1 MRKTRV
7 IYLTSFSPYEL
18 ELSFYWQRG
27 REQFL
32 LCFIVCQILLS
43 SSSFILCTTK
53 LYILNPI
60 PYLSMILL
68 TCSAIQ
74 WTRNTGNMSH
84 GYMFSYLGGGWFF
97 CCYLF
102 LFYIN
107 AFWGEQPYFY
117 SFKLPD
123 YLYKIWWL
131 LCLCVCACVKL
142 RHSLYTV
149 MYNDFIVMGW
159 RGDF

>member
-74 WTRNTGNMSH
+74 WTRNTGNMSR
-84 GYMFSYLGGGWFF
+84 GYMFSYWGGGGDFF
-97 CCYLF
+97 LLF
-102 LFYIN
+102 VSFFIN

-149 MYNDFIVMGW
+149 MYNDFIVMCW